1 MTSVDNGLRIPVFA
15 DVVAAAAR
23 IAPHIVRTP
32 VMRSPAFDAR
42 AGREVYFKCENLQTG
57 GAFKLRG
64 AMNVLLQLDPALTPV
79 VITHSSGNHGTALA
93 LAARSRG
100 MRAIVIIPRDSA
112 RSKIAAI
119 EAAGARIELCDPGLP
134 AREKRL
140 AEILAREPAELVH
153 PFDDERIIAGQ
164 GTAALELLTEVPDLD
179 VFSTP
184 VGGGG
189 LIGGTALAARQ
200 LAPGIRVIGA
210 EPEQADDAYRSFR
223 SGQRCA
229 VSAPQTIADGLR
241 GSIGVRNFELLK
253 SCVDDVVT
261 VSEQAIVEAMRVVL
275 GDLKLLIEPSSAV
288 PVAALLAGKFGAGAR
303 RIGIVLSGGNVDLE
317 LCPFLRGHR

>member
-1 MTSVDNGLRIPVFA
+1 MSVDNGLRIPVFA

-42 AGREVYFKCENLQTG
+42 TGREVYFKCENLQTG

-179 VFSTP
+179 VISTP

-288 PVAALLAGKFGAGAR
+288 PVAALLAGNFGAGAR

>member
-140 AEILAREPAELVH
+140 AEILAREPAELVR

-179 VFSTP
+179 VISTP

-288 PVAALLAGKFGAGAR
+288 PVAALLAGKFGAGAG